1 MYKRQQIQ
9 FLPVGE
15 NLYWT
20 QRDREYLEDILR
32 RDKQYFFGQVR
43 LMMMMASYADVGIRQ
58 CILCAKTVAALLWIY
73 YTNQAIYH
81 LTLLHFLTLLH
92 YLT

>member
-20 QRDREYLEDILR
+20 QRDRESLEDILR

-43 LMMMMASYADVGIRQ
+43 LMLMMASYADVAMYPG
-58 CILCAKTVAALLWIY
+58 ATTVAALLWIY